1 MGTVNRDLHT
11 RNNIL
16 SGRANIRIWL
26 LVYLIAFWSVPAFS
40 QGDLKITLQPPGNGE
55 FYVPSETLRLEIAA
69 DVPVKTLERLALELD
84 NIDVTSLITREQNF
98 AIVQPPQPMKP
109 GYHQIRLVEYTPDGS
124 ILEWGNW
131 RIEVRRSRY
140 FQESIGK
147 ADTTVNASHRVEA
160 ERLSNLPDPQQ
171 QDANFNLDGRL
182 AGDDWQISGNSTF
195 LYNSL
200 SDSTINGRSFDVGD
214 FFATGTKGAGT
225 LDVGQQILPLDNMVV
240 KDFQR
245 RGVSAAMN
253 NESRSMGVR
262 IFAMRTDQVTGFDHG
277 LGVGSPEDR
286 VTGIL
291 GSMSPISGDSN
302 NLSLSA
308 TYLTGEGS
316 EAGQSAAGGISDGAG
331 DALSIVADGNTF
343 NNRVRLRGEYA
354 ESHFDFDGPD
364 TGFGKERDNAIAL
377 LAVYTGQ
384 SNPGAS
390 KGVLGWNA
398 GIDLRRVGTYFH
410 SLANPNLPTD
420 KKLMSAFGNVSWSQ
434 IQLNGSFAQE
444 TDNVDNFDNLPRY
457 RTNQISTILVYTP
470 QFIKQYTLIDWFG
483 RPSITAAVNRMSLV
497 KVKDPV
503 GVTDYP
509 AFNQDMRIFQVQ
521 ANFSREDI
529 NWGVMQSLTLF
540 DDKENLQP
548 DQRTDETRLNASIRM
563 GDNAS
568 LSPSLQWSRV
578 EDESS
583 NIVNHN
589 KTANIES
596 SWQILPNKLAGNL
609 SYSVSR
615 NKVSDSANSKSVTW
629 TGGVDW
635 TLVSPSSRRVGV
647 WLWMNGSYQNDSQY
661 IATLQD
667 AYQIFAGIRVSA
679 TASNVE

>member
-1 MGTVNRDLHT
+1 M
-11 RNNIL
+11 
-16 SGRANIRIWL
+16 
-26 LVYLIAFWSVPAFS
+26 
-40 QGDLKITLQPPGNGE
+40 
-55 FYVPSETLRLEIAA
+55 
-69 DVPVKTLERLALELD
+69 
-84 NIDVTSLITREQNF
+84 
-98 AIVQPPQPMKP
+98 
-109 GYHQIRLVEYTPDGS
+109 
-124 ILEWGNW
+124 
-131 RIEVRRSRY
+131 
-140 FQESIGK
+140 
-147 ADTTVNASHRVEA
+147 
-160 ERLSNLPDPQQ
+160 
-171 QDANFNLDGRL
+171 
-182 AGDDWQISGNSTF
+182 
-195 LYNSL
+195 
-200 SDSTINGRSFDVGD
+200 
-214 FFATGTKGAGT
+214 
-225 LDVGQQILPLDNMVV
+225 
-240 KDFQR
+240 
-245 RGVSAAMN
+245 
-253 NESRSMGVR
+253 
-262 IFAMRTDQVTGFDHG
+262 
-277 LGVGSPEDR
+277 
-286 VTGIL
+286 
-291 GSMSPISGDSN
+291 
-302 NLSLSA
+302 
-308 TYLTGEGS
+308 
-316 EAGQSAAGGISDGAG
+316 
-331 DALSIVADGNTF
+331 
-343 NNRVRLRGEYA
+343 RGEYA

-615 NKVSDSANSKSVTW
+615 NKVSDSVNSKSVTW